1 MTKKTTMALCL
12 GLSLNFAF
20 GAVLPQEGQG
30 PLFRST
36 DKQLE
41 ETFNW
46 ACNMAMSYAHD
57 GNDPVGYWYEAA
69 LPQREA
75 FCMRDVC
82 HQSVGAQILGLAR
95 HNKNMLTHFVENI
108 SEEKDWCTYWE
119 INRYNQPAPI
129 DYKNDNEFW
138 YNLCANPDVVQAC
151 LKMYEWTGD
160 KDYLEDTRFTNFY
173 DKSLDEYIT
182 RWQLSPEEIMSRPR
196 FMNLP
201 ENFDPN
207 YNFHACRGIASY
219 VENFHGLSVGV
230 DLIASL
236 YAGYT
241 AHARMALMNGQKKT
255 ARKDIVTAEASRALL
270 DTQWW
275 DAAHNRYQTFWT
287 EEHKFY
293 RGEGI
298 PFLLWFGA
306 VSRPERIRA
315 SVEDILQKEWNVENL
330 SAFPALLYRF
340 VYLSDAYRILVSL
353 PHVDR
358 CEYPEVSF
366 GVIEGIVC
374 GSAGILPSA
383 SESSIGTCYRL
394 ADKGQDIEVGR
405 LPVFDGHITLRHS
418 GAAKSRLENHTGR
431 KITWKAAFPGA
442 YSKVKAGKK
451 TYKTIQ
457 TEDAKGNVTS
467 TASIPLENG
476 DSLTAEALKI

>member
-1 MTKKTTMALCL
+1 MRKIFITAALCF
-12 GLSLNFAF
+12 GLSAT
-20 GAVLPQEGQG
+20 AVQNTNWAQEGTNMS
-30 PLFRST
+30 FSST

-41 ETFNW
+41 RTFNW
-46 ACNMAMSYAHD
+46 ARDMALSYTHD

-82 HQSVGAQILGLAR
+82 HQSVGAQILGLTL
-95 HNKNMLTHFVENI
+95 HNKNMLTRFVENI

-119 INRYNQPAPI
+119 INRYNKPAPI

-138 YNLCANPDVVQAC
+138 YNLNANQDVIQAC

-160 KDYLEDTRFTNFY
+160 KDYIKDSRFTHFY
-173 DKSLDEYIT
+173 DKSLNEYII
-182 RWQLSPEEIMSRPR
+182 RWQLSPEKIMSRPR
-196 FMNLP
+196 FMNQP

-236 YAGYT
+236 YAGFT
-241 AHARMALMNGQKKT
+241 AHSKIAFMTGQKEQ
-255 ARKDIVTAEASRALL
+255 ARQDKNKADAYRDLL

-275 DAAHNRYQTFWT
+275 DADNNRYQTFWT

-306 VSRPERIRA
+306 VHKPERIRA

-330 SAFPALLYRF
+330 SAFPALLYR
-340 VYLSDAYRILVSL
+340 YGYWTDAYRILVGL
-353 PHVDR
+353 PHVNR

-366 GVIEGIVC
+366 GAIEGLVC
-374 GSAGILPSA
+374 GAAGIIPSA
-383 SESSIGTCYRL
+383 SENSIGTCYKL
-394 ADKGQDIEVGR
+394 TDKKQEIEVEN
-405 LPVFDGHITLRHS
+405 LPLFDGHISLKHV
-418 GAAKSRLENHTGR
+418 GATKSHIENHTGR
-431 KITWKAAFPGA
+431 KIKWNVSFPGN
-442 YSKVKAGKK
+442 YPKVRAGKK
-451 TYKTIQ
+451 TYKTVQ
-457 TEDAKGNVTS
+457 TEDAKGNVIS
-467 TASIPLENG
+467 TATIKLKDGN
-476 DSLTAEALKI
+476 SLTAEAML